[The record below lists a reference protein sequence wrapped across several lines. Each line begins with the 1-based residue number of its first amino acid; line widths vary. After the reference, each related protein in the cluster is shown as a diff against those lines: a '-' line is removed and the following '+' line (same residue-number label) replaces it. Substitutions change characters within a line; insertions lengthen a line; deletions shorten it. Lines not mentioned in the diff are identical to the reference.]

1 MEPRYREKRAAKK
14 KPASFLC
21 RAKKKDK
28 CRAKCLYPTLDVST
42 CLQIKFSAKN
52 EANCK

>member
-14 KPASFLC
+14 ACLFPLQS
-21 RAKKKDK
+21 KKKDK